1 MLQCIKSLVAKMQ
14 EQQRFGQLLTELRRY
29 SDRELF
35 ELGIPPAD
43 VRRVARRAARNGR

>member
-1 MLQCIKSLVAKMQ
+1 MLQCIRTLVVKMQ
-14 EQQRFGQLLTELRRY
+14 EQKRFSQLLTELRRY